1 MRFVNNLITALMVCI
16 ITIVCS
22 CNETTVPTDQ
32 IFNQNPDWLIFAP
45 DYIDFEGI
53 TFNIDNNYLK
63 IKYKTR
69 FENHIHYFKHVD
81 SLAQLEMWRID
92 KVSDYKKIYRKISD
106 AYPAS
111 DFNDMISITYNKI
124 TREIKFDYKPEYE

>member
-1 MRFVNNLITALMVCI
+1 M
-16 ITIVCS
+16 
-22 CNETTVPTDQ
+22 
-32 IFNQNPDWLIFAP
+32 
-45 DYIDFEGI
+45 
-53 TFNIDNNYLK
+53 
-63 IKYKTR
+63 
-69 FENHIHYFKHVD
+69 D